1 MLSKP
6 CHLQV
11 HVMSVAEPLLSE
23 RWELMVLAK
32 MVVKRV
38 MNRPMKERTVDVIL
52 RRWILGR
59 G

>member
-11 HVMSVAEPLLSE
+11 QVMSVAEPLLSE

-32 MVVKRV
+32 MMVKMV
-38 MNRPMKERTVDVIL
+38 MKRPMKERTVDVML